1 MNGIASLGVE
11 LTIVLDD
18 AQHIRDQECLASIGY
33 AIERLPPAA
42 RLIMITRADPALG
55 LARLRARGALIELR
69 TRELAFTSAEAQEL
83 FAERADISLDG
94 EQIELLLQRTEGW
107 PAALYVAG
115 LWLRSVDDPARAL
128 LEFTGEHRYVAEYLS
143 YEVLAVLDPDHRSF
157 LLRVAVLG
165 CFTAELCDAVLGCSD
180 SAAMLAELE
189 ESNMF
194 VHRLEHRQ
202 WFRVHAL
209 FAEFAANRLDSDD
222 RGAVAQ
228 IHRRAATWLL
238 SRGQYVEAT
247 THAALARDHEA
258 VAEILSTYHLALIRN
273 GRAGTLLRFARE
285 LPDETLL
292 EHPTLAAA
300 AATAATLSSGQTL
313 ERRRLVQLASRGV
326 VRDFPRAGPYASAV
340 LAMARAAG
348 IDDGVAQAVRDGR
361 EAVQLSDDNAENDVL
376 VAALAA
382 LARALYFAGEL
393 DEALEVALRGF
404 EHPSSNAGSPATP
417 WSG

>member
-1 MNGIASLGVE
+1 MANLVATELRPASQLPPLAEWKLAAPRLRRGALYRARIVKAIDEAADAALTLVVAPAGYGKTTAVRCWWETSDAALAWVTLDALDNDPARLWTYVAEAVDRVRPGLGSRSLRRLRDDSSGVEDAIDALMNGIASLGVE

-83 FAERADISLDG
+83 LAERADISLDG

-143 YEVLAVLDPDHRSF
+143 HEVLAVLDPDHRSF

-222 RGAVAQ
+222 PGAVAQ

-258 VAEILSTYHLALIRN
+258 VAEILSTYHLALIPERARRHTSAL
-273 GRAGTLLRFARE
+273 RAGT
-285 LPDETLL
+285 T
-292 EHPTLAAA
+292 
-300 AATAATLSSGQTL
+300 
-313 ERRRLVQLASRGV
+313 
-326 VRDFPRAGPYASAV
+326 
-340 LAMARAAG
+340 
-348 IDDGVAQAVRDGR
+348 
-361 EAVQLSDDNAENDVL
+361 
-376 VAALAA
+376 
-382 LARALYFAGEL
+382 
-393 DEALEVALRGF
+393 
-404 EHPSSNAGSPATP
+404 
-417 WSG
+417 